1 MAEQYFT
8 ADPTCES
15 KQVPCSFV
23 YRGHGL
29 NFMTDAGVF
38 SKGELDTGT
47 RLLLDALPDVYGDV
61 LDLGCGWGPIA
72 LTLAFESPE
81 ANVWA
86 VDVNERAVDL
96 THANAQANGHTNIHT
111 AQVDESSTPLP
122 AENQPAFCE
131 TVPSDLTFDVIW
143 SNPPIRVGKEALHTL
158 LMAWLPEPKV
168 GGAAY
173 LVVQKNLGSDSLIP
187 WLDDALGE
195 GFTASKYA
203 SSKGFRI
210 IEVRHEI

>member
-1 MAEQYFT
+1 MRSAASRLHKGFSFAKRFQG
-8 ADPTCES
+8 
-15 KQVPCSFV
+15 CSDWICCDGAAWAGRWDAWAPGGTV
-23 YRGHGL
+23 RGK
-29 NFMTDAGVF
+29 AF
-38 SKGELDTGT
+38 SH
-47 RLLLDALPDVYGDV
+47 VV

-158 LMAWLPEPKV
+158 LMAWLPKLKV

>member
-1 MAEQYFT
+1 M
-8 ADPTCES
+8 
-15 KQVPCSFV
+15 
-23 YRGHGL
+23 
-29 NFMTDAGVF
+29 
-38 SKGELDTGT
+38 
-47 RLLLDALPDVYGDV
+47 
-61 LDLGCGWGPIA
+61 
-72 LTLAFESPE
+72 
-81 ANVWA
+81 
-86 VDVNERAVDL
+86 
-96 THANAQANGHTNIHT
+96 
-111 AQVDESSTPLP
+111 DESSTPLP

-131 TVPSDLTFDVIW
+131 TVPGDLTFDAIW
-143 SNPPIRVGKEALHTL
+143 SNPPIRIGKEALHTL
-158 LMAWLPEPKV
+158 LMAWLPKLKV